1 MRATECPAPV
11 EYACALP
18 IRGRQIL
25 LGLRAPHR
33 RNRPSSWDTIGG
45 HIEPGETAEQA
56 LIRELREE
64 IGIRPTTFAHLTTI
78 RTTESEGTTPALWH
92 LFSVT
97 GWDQGEPAIA
107 NDEHSEIRW
116 FDFADARALSPLA
129 SEAYRP
135 VFAGLAAIFEAAS

>member
-1 MRATECPAPV
+1 MDPI

-18 IRGRQIL
+18 VKERCVL

-33 RNRPSSWDTIGG
+33 RNRPSCWDTIGG
-45 HIEPGETAEQA
+45 HVEPGEAVEAA

-64 IGIRPTTFAHLTTI
+64 LGVTATAFRRFETI
-78 RTTESEGTTPALWH
+78 ATTETDGVTPALWH
-92 LFSVT
+92 LFAVT
-97 GWDQGEPAIA
+97 EWTGGEPAIS

-116 FDFADARALSPLA
+116 FAFDQARSLTPLA

-135 VFAGLAAIFEAAS
+135 VFARLAAAFGPET